1 MSQGVGA
8 VRVAETRSWISVHVF
23 YDGDLDLVITDL
35 LTTVQDRLDHVA
47 AGGGLFFLRHWE
59 GGPHL
64 RIRVL
69 AAPDRTDDV
78 RRIVSGAITDFLSR
92 LPAPSRGTQADYDL
106 YAPSMAA
113 LEQMPSYERHRR
125 PNNSFAFLPYRPETH
140 KYGTG
145 ASLHAAEDHFVRC
158 SGAVRRLLATEPSS
172 NRRITAAFAT
182 LALNRWIASRG
193 TGRPGPGTPRWLPDG
208 EAAARYERRRHTLL
222 AIAGRTR
229 ALAVRPPGEPSG
241 FAGALAASATA
252 LAGWI
257 GEPSAVRDVLDMC
270 AHLTCNRL
278 GVSLTEES
286 YLRDLADRAFA
297 EISREVTVG

>member
-1 MSQGVGA
+1 MTG
-8 VRVAETRSWISVHVF
+8 TRSWISVHVF

-35 LTTVQDRLDHVA
+35 LATVQDRLDHVA
-47 AGGGLFFLRHWE
+47 DGAGLFFLRYWE

-64 RIRVL
+64 RIRAL
-69 AAPDRTDDV
+69 AAPGRTDDV
-78 RRIVSGAITDFLSR
+78 RRIVSGAVADFLSR
-92 LPAPSRGTQADYDL
+92 LPAPTRGTQADYDL

-125 PNNSFAFLPYRPETH
+125 PNNSFAFIPYRPETR

-158 SGAVRRLLATEPSS
+158 SAAVRRLLATEPSG
-172 NRRITAAFAT
+172 NRRSTAAFTA

-193 TGRPGPGTPRWLPDG
+193 ARWPEPETPPWPPGG
-208 EAAARYERRRHTLL
+208 EAEAQYERRRHTLL
-222 AIAGRTR
+222 AIAERTR
-229 ALAVRPPGEPSG
+229 ALAANPPGEPSG

-252 LAGWI
+252 LAGRI
-257 GEPSAVRDVLDMC
+257 GEPHAVRDVLDVC

-286 YLRDLADRAFA
+286 CLRDLAGRTFA
-297 EISREVTVG
+297 ELARETVA